1 MFLEHGDLIVS
12 TYIRKC
18 LDNGEQFDT
27 NVLLGGEPSTSNHA
41 EPVASQEPDESDE
54 LFDVKSTL
62 SELSLD
68 NDKLGKE
75 AISANSM
82 IDVLVAF
89 LECLPEPIITTN
101 MYERALEASESVEA
115 MNIVSN
121 SLCLHTS
128 CTNRYTSLRS
138 LYLLS
143 IETCCYT
150 LECF

>member
-1 MFLEHGDLIVS
+1 MEHGDLIVS

-27 NVLLGGEPSTSNHA
+27 NVLLGGEPATGDHV
-41 EPVASQEPDESDE
+41 EPIASQEPDESDE

-75 AISANSM
+75 AVSANSM

-89 LECLPEPIITTN
+89 LECLPEPVITTN
-101 MYERALEASESVEA
+101 MYERALEASESIEA

-121 SLCLHTS
+121 SRCTCILH
-128 CTNRYTSLRS
+128 
-138 LYLLS
+138 
-143 IETCCYT
+143 
-150 LECF
+150 